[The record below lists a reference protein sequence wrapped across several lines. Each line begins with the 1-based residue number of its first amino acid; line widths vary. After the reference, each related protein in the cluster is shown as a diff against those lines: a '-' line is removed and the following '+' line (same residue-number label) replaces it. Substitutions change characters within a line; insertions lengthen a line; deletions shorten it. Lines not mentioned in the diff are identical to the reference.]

1 MSISEVFMEGISDA
15 LGTGATLLKNIANP
29 LGIILIVFGVL
40 GLFPRNRR
48 VGSSMVLIIF
58 GVLIIA
64 LNNNFSGQEGD
75 IFNKD
80 GGISF

>member
-1 MSISEVFMEGISDA
+1 MPISEGFMEGISDA
-15 LGTGATLLKNIANP
+15 FGTGINLLMNIANP
-29 LGIILIVFGVL
+29 LGIVLIIFGVL

-58 GVLIIA
+58 GILI
-64 LNNNFSGQEGD
+64 LTLSNNFGSREDQ

>member
-1 MSISEVFMEGISDA
+1 MSISEGLSEGISDA
-15 LGTGATLLKNIANP
+15 LGTGVDLLKNIANP
-29 LGIILIVFGVL
+29 LGIILIIFGVL

-58 GVLIIA
+58 GILIIA
-64 LNNNFSGQEGD
+64 LNYNFGGQENQ